1 MGRVLGQSKQ
11 IALVGMF
18 LSLRNWAFFDAVGI
32 QDWPLPAAVMLPSAW
47 MLPDMV
53 LSLFP
58 ELGVYSCPSSL
69 CRRRGRRG
77 KTSDRHKSYSVHH
90 MYNTIELFS
99 ACIKK

>member
-58 ELGVYSCPSSL
+58 ELGVYC
-69 CRRRGRRG
+69 CRFVFGKYISYLGRGRQRATG
-77 KTSDRHKSYSVHH
+77 KTRDRQRATQY
-90 MYNTIELFS
+90 IP
-99 ACIKK
+99 